1 MTIWFHFLSVV
12 HFHLKSK
19 SLNLFRFSAL
29 QKAKI
34 PVRNIEEG
42 RNVSMYKT
50 NRDCIKVGPFSCP
63 LVVSMRPIPKDQVKE
78 ACEIT
83 GRFTGN

>member
-1 MTIWFHFLSVV
+1 MVTLSI
-12 HFHLKSK
+12 FSN
-19 SLNLFRFSAL
+19 LNSAL

-63 LVVSMRPIPKDQVKE
+63 LVVSMRPIPKDQVKQ

-83 GRFTGN
+83 GRFTGKLNYFHIRNSW